1 MFPGKDFLFL
11 VKQNVQY
18 SNKCLLNMKYG
29 VVLVK
34 LFLLKPTFADFS
46 STMSVANVIF
56 QLSF

>member
-1 MFPGKDFLFL
+1 MFPGKYFLFL
-11 VKQNVQY
+11 VNQNVQY
-18 SNKCLLNMKYG
+18 SNKCQLNMKYG

-34 LFLLKPTFADFS
+34 LFLLKHTFADFS